1 MADLELTA
9 AIEAVARVFHEAV
22 IAGGHADASA
32 AQSWGDLD
40 AEDRAVL
47 LETVGVGVRAA
58 APLIE
63 RAVRER
69 AAQELVAWADG
80 LDRAGSSALRRLR
93 RHIHMCVQRI
103 GPKMTD
109 AEMVQALQRG
119 DFAVCHLDDAGR
131 AIPPA
136 GSERGE

>member
-1 MADLELTA
+1 MPDLDLTA
-9 AIEAVARVFHEAV
+9 AIEKLALLMTGRLDTPLEHRTWEDLGPHAHAAYREEATEVVGLVAP
-22 IAGGHADASA
+22 I
-32 AQSWGDLD
+32 
-40 AEDRAVL
+40 
-47 LETVGVGVRAA
+47 
-58 APLIE
+58 IE
-63 RAVRER
+63 RAVREQ
-69 AAQELVAWADG
+69 AALELVAWADG
-80 LDRAGSSALRRLR
+80 LDHAGSSALRRLR